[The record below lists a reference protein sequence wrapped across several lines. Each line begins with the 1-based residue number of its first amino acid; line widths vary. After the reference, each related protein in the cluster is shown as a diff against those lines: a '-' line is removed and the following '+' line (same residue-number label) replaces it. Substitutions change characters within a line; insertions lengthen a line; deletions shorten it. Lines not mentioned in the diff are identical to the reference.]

1 MGLEFEDDD
10 DEPTALATPDTVL
23 ATITPAVFNSPPYPP
38 APKPF
43 LLGPKDLASPKTPP
57 SCLIFPLP
65 LRETALPRH
74 RTAAA
79 AQVSATPRSTS
90 SSDIVTEFLIGHRE
104 IASIY
109 LSPDPFYKSFEEE
122 VDLRRFDLTKHRMA
136 GLCLAHYDGRLYLG
150 GIAKST
156 PCAKIPRWQTRIKGA
171 WLIKVGPHTV
181 STIQEAQDA
190 FTALS
195 LAGTATVTLLF
206 SHPIVRQDIS
216 HDGLPIVSSA
226 PFTQDIHDQLNNRW
240 DFTSVADHLRD
251 SHPFEHVLDGDVINC
266 VMKAMKLTRGKLL
279 QQSDWQDWQES
290 EYLQLN
296 QYNSQGMFG
305 SPIATKDGDA
315 IFHLVWTDGRK
326 LGVFVR
332 APPAPV
338 RSLFSLKHMR
348 TAWNK
353 LVLDCS
359 MQLQRR
365 RTSSCLVRTSPTH
378 LQRHPHL
385 SNRSLSGPTAP
396 FMNGGSNTSN
406 KRLYLKDT

>member
-1 MGLEFEDDD
+1 
-10 DEPTALATPDTVL
+10 
-23 ATITPAVFNSPPYPP
+23 
-38 APKPF
+38 
-43 LLGPKDLASPKTPP
+43 
-57 SCLIFPLP
+57 
-65 LRETALPRH
+65 
-74 RTAAA
+74 
-79 AQVSATPRSTS
+79 
-90 SSDIVTEFLIGHRE
+90 
-104 IASIY
+104 
-109 LSPDPFYKSFEEE
+109 
-122 VDLRRFDLTKHRMA
+122 MA

-353 LVLDCS
+353 LVPVCS
-359 MQLQRR
+359 MRSQRR
-365 RTSSCLVRTSPTH
+365 RTSSCSVRTYPTH
-378 LQRHPHL
+378 LQRHHHRNNP
-385 SNRSLSGPTAP
+385 SLSAPTAP
-396 FMNGGSNTSN
+396 LLNGGFNT
-406 KRLYLKDT
+406 